1 MVSPISLLLLA
12 SFNTIFN
19 IYLRYINT
27 YLNLQCASLFPIV
40 VKNIMI
46 KSNLGRKQFFIL
58 QPNVHHKGQE
68 FKIRN
73 QEAGTEAQAVEEC
86 CILACTACSL
96 ILHRTICSGVML
108 PSGLGPPT
116 SSINQENAS

>member
-1 MVSPISLLLLA
+1 MVSSISLLLPA

-27 YLNLQCASLFPIV
+27 YLNLQCAANLFPIV

-46 KSNLGRKQFFIL
+46 KSNLGGKQFFIL

-73 QEAGTEAQAVEEC
+73 QEAGTQAQAVEEC

-96 ILHRTICSGVML
+96 IHRTICSGVML

>member
-1 MVSPISLLLLA
+1 MVLPISLLLAA

-19 IYLRYINT
+19 IYLRYINA
-27 YLNLQCASLFPIV
+27 YLNLQCANLFPIV

-58 QPNVHHKGQE
+58 QLNVHHKGQE

-73 QEAGTEAQAVEEC
+73 QEAGTQAQAVEEC

-96 ILHRTICSGVML
+96 IHRTICSGVML